1 MDAVKIK
8 GVVKNYAWG
17 GKDYI
22 PSLLGDYDGKEQ
34 AEYWLGTHKSGE
46 SKIEGDIPLSSFLGH
61 DLGYLFKVLSIASPL
76 SLQCHPNKAQAED
89 GWKREEEARKSGAA
103 YNYQDDN
110 EKAEILSSLTP
121 VTAMCGFKGID
132 DIILSLK
139 KYIPLSC
146 GKYLLGKNTIKEI
159 FLTLFS
165 LSKEDKEAVLE
176 ELSKSV
182 ENEESREGEF
192 LTSFGIIKETLVK
205 YKGDI
210 GSVFP
215 LMMNVVH
222 LNKEDALFLSPDTL
236 HAYVEG
242 NGIELMTASDNV
254 LRGGLTPKRVDLKEL
269 ERIMNFTSTEP
280 RKVEK
285 RVEDGI
291 VWYKTPTP
299 EFMLGYVENGRAS
312 FNRKGD
318 SIIFSISGETILK
331 EKDESILIKKG
342 ESYILSNSSYTIE
355 ANGLVYLASCGEE

>member
-22 PSLLGDYDGKEQ
+22 PSLLGSYDGKEQ

-46 SKIEGDIPLSSFLGH
+46 SVTERGELLSSLLGH
-61 DLGYLFKVLSIASPL
+61 SLGYLFKVLSIASPL
-76 SLQCHPNKAQAED
+76 SLQCHPNKAQAEE
-89 GWKREEEARKSGAA
+89 GWKREEEIRKNGGA

-121 VTAMCGFKGID
+121 VTAMCGFKKFE
-132 DIILSLK
+132 DISFSLK
-139 KYIPLSC
+139 KYIPLSYE
-146 GKYLLGKNTIKEI
+146 KFLARENTIKSI
-159 FLTLFS
+159 FLTIFA
-165 LSKEDKEAVLE
+165 LSKEDKEFVLK
-176 ELSKSV
+176 ELSENIK
-182 ENEESREGEF
+182 NEESREGEF
-192 LTSFGIIKETLVK
+192 LTIFGIIKETLEK

-215 LMMNVVH
+215 LMMNIVH
-222 LNKEDALFLSPDTL
+222 LNKGDALFLAPDTL

-254 LRGGLTPKRVDLKEL
+254 LRGGLTPKRVDLNEL

-280 RKVEK
+280 KTVEK
-285 RVEDGI
+285 KEENGI

-299 EFMLGYVENGRAS
+299 SFMLGYIENGKAS
-312 FNRKGD
+312 LCREGD
-318 SIIFSISGETILK
+318 SIILSISGETILRG
-331 EKDESILIKKG
+331 KDESVLIKKG
-342 ESYILSNSSYTIE
+342 ESYILPPSSFVLET
-355 ANGLVYLASCGEE
+355 NGLAYIATNGEE

>member
-22 PSLLGDYDGKEQ
+22 PSLLGGYDGKEQ

-46 SKIEGDIPLSSFLGH
+46 SVTKNGDALSSFLGH

-76 SLQCHPNKAQAED
+76 SLQCHPNKEQAEE
-89 GWKREEEARKSGAA
+89 GWKREEAIRKNGGA

-110 EKAEILSSLTP
+110 EKAEILSALTP
-121 VTAMCGFKGID
+121 VTAMCGFKKIE
-132 DIILSLK
+132 DIIFSLK
-139 KYIPLSC
+139 KYIPLSYE
-146 GKYLLGKNTIKEI
+146 KYLTKENSIRNI
-159 FLTLFS
+159 FLMLFA
-165 LSKEDKEAVLE
+165 LSKDDKEFVLK
-176 ELSKSV
+176 ELSENIK
-182 ENEESREGEF
+182 NEESREGNF
-192 LTSFGIIKETLVK
+192 LTTFGIIKETLEK

-215 LMMNVVH
+215 LMMNIVH
-222 LNKEDALFLSPDTL
+222 LNKGDALFLAPDTL

-254 LRGGLTPKRVDLKEL
+254 LRGGFTPKRVDLKEL

-280 RKVEK
+280 KTVEK
-285 RVEDGI
+285 KEKNGV

-299 EFMLGYVENGRAS
+299 TFMLGYVENGKAS
-312 FNRKGD
+312 LSKEGD
-318 SIIFSISGETILK
+318 TIVFSISGETMLI
-331 EKDESILIKKG
+331 EKDESVLLKKG
-342 ESYILSNSSYTIE
+342 ESYILPPSSFVIE
-355 ANGLVYLASCGEE
+355 TNGLVYIATNGEE

>member
-22 PSLLGDYDGKEQ
+22 PSLLGGYDGKEQ

-46 SKIEGDIPLSSFLGH
+46 SIVENGDSLSSFLGH

-89 GWKREEEARKSGAA
+89 GWKREEEVRKNGGV

-121 VTAMCGFKGID
+121 VTAMCGFKKIE
-132 DIILSLK
+132 DIIFSLK
-139 KYIPLSC
+139 KYIPLSYE
-146 GKYLLGKNTIKEI
+146 KYLVKEKTIKNI
-159 FLTLFS
+159 FLALFA
-165 LSKEDKEAVLE
+165 LSKDDKEFVLK
-176 ELSKSV
+176 ELSKNI
-182 ENEESREGEF
+182 ENEESRDGEF
-192 LTSFGIIKETLVK
+192 LTVFGIIKETLDK

-215 LMMNVVH
+215 LMMNIVH
-222 LNKEDALFLSPDTL
+222 LNKGDALFLSPDTL

-269 ERIMNFTSTEP
+269 ERIMSFTSTEP
-280 RKVEK
+280 RIVEK
-285 RVEDGI
+285 KEENGI

-299 EFMLGYVENGRAS
+299 SFMLGYIENGKAS
-312 FNRKGD
+312 LCREGD
-318 SIIFSISGETILK
+318 SIIFSISGETMLK
-331 EKDESILIKKG
+331 GKDESVLIKKG
-342 ESYILSNSSYTIE
+342 ESYILPHLSFSIE
-355 ANGLVYLASCGEE
+355 ANGLVYIATNGEE